1 MRILIIVNYD
11 SFVCNLAQYLGE
23 LGGEPIVYRNNA
35 ITLEKARELRPERI
49 VISPGPGNPV
59 EERYFGVSARIIMEL
74 GKNIPTLGVCLGHQG
89 IGHVFGAKIRRAK
102 TLKHGKT
109 SMIDHDGK
117 GIYSGIDVPFVA
129 TRYHSLAVDEERI
142 PRDLEVTAKSQDDDE
157 IMGLRHKDYPIEGL
171 QYHPES
177 ILTDLGMKI
186 LRNFLD
192 EGVKR

>member
-1 MRILIIVNYD
+1 MRILIIDNYD
-11 SFVCNLAQYLGE
+11 SFVYNLAQYLGE

-35 ITLEKARELRPERI
+35 ITIEKARELRPERI

>member
-1 MRILIIVNYD
+1 MRILIIDNYD
-11 SFVCNLAQYLGE
+11 SFVYNLAQYLGE

>member
-1 MRILIIVNYD
+1 MRILIIDNYD
-11 SFVCNLAQYLGE
+11 SFVYNLAQYLGE

-74 GKNIPTLGVCLGHQG
+74 GKKIPTLGVCLGHQG

-109 SMIDHDGK
+109 SMIYHDGK

-142 PRDLEVTAKSQDDDE
+142 PRDLEITAKSQDDDE

>member
-1 MRILIIVNYD
+1 MRILIIDNYD
-11 SFVCNLAQYLGE
+11 SFVYNLAQYLGE

-109 SMIDHDGK
+109 SMIAHDGK